1 MTKLSNPL
9 AFTPGPVTFFTSLV
23 YAALII
29 ALIITHN
36 TVPPAPRSSTPINGI
51 NLTEAWQ
58 DLQLLTSTYHPYN
71 CRSNDRVRDWLLKRI
86 GDILRHNNATG
97 SQDVAL
103 NLITYSNRTRPT
115 KKPAAYVFDDNLSNL
130 TFSSA
135 GSAAS
140 TAGLSVYFEGT
151 NIIVYIKGSD
161 DDDTEWWNDT
171 KGKPQDKGGVLV
183 NAHYDSV
190 STGYGATDDG
200 VGVVTILQLI
210 KYYTTS
216 GQTPKRG
223 LVALLN
229 NGEEDFLNGARVFS
243 QSPLARFPHSFLNLE
258 GAGAG
263 GRATLFR
270 STDAEVTSAY
280 RRSPYPFGSVVSRD
294 GFEKGLVR
302 SQTDYVIF
310 NGILGLR
317 GLDVAFMEPR
327 ARYHTD
333 EDDTRHT
340 SRDSLWHM
348 LSSALATT
356 HALTSDPNL
365 IFQGESLAKGGVD
378 AGHGHRGVWF
388 DLFGRA
394 FALFRLHTLFSL
406 SVTLLVVGPVFL
418 LSTLLLLYRF
428 DKLYLFSGSRL
439 YHVSEGDEQIALYG
453 WRGFFRFPL
462 LFVAA
467 AAAPIALAYLIFKEN
482 PFIAHSSE
490 WSVWSMMFSSWL
502 FIAWFFSCI
511 ADWAR
516 PSALTRAYGLT
527 WLWVLFWTMLVA
539 DTVFQTHLKLA
550 GGYPVLFYSAALF
563 LATWI
568 SYLELFCLPRKS
580 KYCHGK
586 METSRRGSISSAQLL
601 GSSSGEQPAATSDD
615 PVVEEDEA
623 DERTSLL
630 KKDKRTTFA
639 NYTHNDSDE
648 RETAVVDDDNHGP
661 EKKDKDSYVFG
672 DEQDWSEHLPRWT
685 WIVQLILIVPIN
697 VILLGQI
704 SLLLVSA
711 LHQTGSDGSSM
722 FLVYIAMAVF
732 SILMLSP
739 LLPYLHRF
747 TWQIPIFML
756 LVLVGTL
763 IYNLLAF
770 PFSENNRLKLF
781 FQQEI
786 DLDSGNNTVYL
797 IGLPSYV
804 QQAIESLPSSS
815 GQSLQC
821 EPAPPGNRQRC
832 SWNGLSPNVVHVHSK
847 LPLERQFKTWVN
859 YNVTRASNKN
869 SARFTVAG
877 RETRACKLTFNSPIS
892 AFTVDGSAPNDK
904 RFPIVPEGGSKE
916 IRLWSR
922 TWNRAWVVEVEWEG
936 EGDHEGEIVDLEG
949 KVVCL
954 WSDDN
959 REGVIP
965 ALDELRHFAP
975 GWVAVT
981 KAADGLVEGYKKFK
995 V

>member
-1 MTKLSNPL
+1 MARLSNPL
-9 AFTPGPVTFFTSLV
+9 AFTPGPVTFFTSIV
-23 YAALII
+23 YAALIV
-29 ALIITHN
+29 ALIVTHN
-36 TVPPAPRSSTPINGI
+36 TVPAAPRNPIPVNGI

-71 CRSNDRVRDWLLKRI
+71 SRSNDRVRELLLGRVN
-86 GDILRHNNATG
+86 GILKENNITE
-97 SQDVAL
+97 SQNAA
-103 NLITYSNRTRPT
+103 SNSILYVTQGASTEP
-115 KKPAAYVFDDNLSNL
+115 PAVYVFDDKSSNL

-135 GSAAS
+135 GSTTSAS
-140 TAGLSVYFEGT
+140 GLSVYFEGT
-151 NIIVYIKGSD
+151 NIIVYIRGSQD
-161 DDDTEWWNDT
+161 DKTEWWNDPR
-171 KGKPQDKGGVLV
+171 GKPQDKGGVLV

-210 KYYTTS
+210 KYYTTP
-216 GQTPKRG
+216 GRTPKRG

-229 NGEEDFLNGARVFS
+229 NGEEDYLNGARVFS
-243 QSPLARFPHSFLNLE
+243 RSPMAKFPHAFLNLE

-270 STDAEVTSAY
+270 STDAEITGAY
-280 RRSPYPFGSVVSRD
+280 RSSPYPFGSVVSGD
-294 GFEKGLVR
+294 GFERGLVR
-302 SQTDYVIF
+302 SQTDYVVF

-333 EDDTRHT
+333 EDDARHT

-356 HALTSDPNL
+356 EALTSNTDL
-365 IFQGESLAKGGVD
+365 IFQGDSSAKGGVK

-394 FALFRLHTLFSL
+394 FAVFRLHTLFSI
-406 SVTLLVVGPVFL
+406 SVTLLVVAPVFL
-418 LSTLLLLYRF
+418 LCTQLILYNF
-428 DKLYLFSGSRL
+428 DKLYLFSGSRM
-439 YHVSEGDEQIALYG
+439 YHVSEGDEEIPLYG
-453 WRGFFRFPL
+453 WRGFFRFPI
-462 LFVAA
+462 LFVIA
-467 AAAPIALAYLIFKEN
+467 AAAPVALAFLIFKEN
-482 PFIAHSSE
+482 PYIAHSSE
-490 WSVWSMMFSSWL
+490 WSVWSMMFSAWL
-502 FIAWFFSCI
+502 FIAWFLTRI
-511 ADWAR
+511 GDWAR
-516 PSALTRAYGLT
+516 PSAFARAYGFT
-527 WLWVLFWTMLVA
+527 WLWTLFWTILVA

-550 GGYPVLFYSAALF
+550 GGYFVLFYSAALF

-568 SYLELFCLPRKS
+568 SYLELFALPRKS
-580 KYCHGK
+580 KYCRDK
-586 METSRRGSISSAQLL
+586 MSSSRRNSISSSQLL
-601 GSSSGEQPAATSDD
+601 GSGSQDTPAAPSDNQD
-615 PVVEEDEA
+615 GEEEQA

-639 NYTHNDSDE
+639 NYTHNDTDAD
-648 RETAVVDDDNHGP
+648 ETAVVDEDSP
-661 EKKDKDSYVFG
+661 SEKKDSYVFG

-685 WIVQLILIVPIN
+685 WLLQLLLVVPIN
-697 VILLGQI
+697 VILVGQI
-704 SLLLVSA
+704 GLFLVSA

-722 FLVYIAMAVF
+722 FLVYISMAVF
-732 SILMLSP
+732 TILILSP
-739 LLPYLHRF
+739 ILPFLHRF

-781 FQQEI
+781 FQQEV
-786 DLDSGNNTVYL
+786 DLDSGNNTVSL

-804 QQAIESLPSSS
+804 QQAIEALPTSA

-821 EPAPPGNRQRC
+821 ENADPGNRLKC
-832 SWNGLSPNVVHVHSK
+832 SWVGVSPRVVHMHSK
-847 LPLERQFKTWVN
+847 LPLKTQFKTWVN
-859 YNVTRASNKN
+859 YNVTRLPKRN
-869 SARFTVAG
+869 SARFTVMG
-877 RETRACKLTFNSPIS
+877 RETRACKLTFDRPIS
-892 AFTVDGSAPNDK
+892 GFTVHGSAPNDK
-904 RFPIVPEGGSKE
+904 RFPPVPEGGSKE
-916 IRLWSR
+916 VRLWSR
-922 TWNRAWVVEVEWEG
+922 TWNRAWVVDVEWEG
-936 EGDHEGEIVDLEG
+936 QGNQEGEIVDMEG

-959 REGVIP
+959 KEGVIP

-981 KAADGLVEGYKKFK
+981 KAGDGLVEGYKKFMI
-995 V
+995 

>member
-1 MTKLSNPL
+1 MAKLSNPL
-9 AFTPGPVTFFTSLV
+9 AFTPGPVTFFTSIA

-36 TVPPAPRSSTPINGI
+36 TVPPAPQSPTPINGV

-58 DLQLLTSTYHPYN
+58 DLQVLTPTYHPYN
-71 CRSNDRVRDWLLKRI
+71 SRSNDQVRNWLLRRVNN
-86 GDILRHNNATG
+86 ILKDNNVTDSRDAGVRSRHYPNRTG
-97 SQDVAL
+97 SA
-103 NLITYSNRTRPT
+103 T
-115 KKPAAYVFDDNLSNL
+115 KPAAYIFDDDVSNL

-135 GSAAS
+135 GSTTS
-140 TAGLSVYFEGT
+140 TAGVSVYFEGT
-151 NIIVYIKGSD
+151 NIIVYIRGSQ
-161 DDDTEWWNDT
+161 DDDTEWWNDP
-171 KGKPQDKGGVLV
+171 KGRPNGKGGVLV

-190 STGYGATDDG
+190 STGFGATDDG

-210 KYYTTS
+210 NHYTTT
-216 GQTPKRG
+216 GNTPKRG

-229 NGEEDFLNGARVFS
+229 NGEEDFLNGARAFS
-243 QSPLARFPHSFLNLE
+243 QNPMAKFPHSFLNLE

-270 STDAEVTSAY
+270 STDVEVTSAY
-280 RRSPYPFGSVVSRD
+280 RNSPYPFGSVISGD
-294 GFEKGLVR
+294 GFAKGLIR
-302 SQTDYVIF
+302 SQTDYVVF

-340 SRDSLWHM
+340 SRKSLWHM

-356 HALTSDPNL
+356 QALTSDSTL
-365 IFQGESLAKGGVD
+365 IFEGKSTAKGGVE
-378 AGHGHRGVWF
+378 AGHGHHGVWF

-406 SVTLLVVGPVFL
+406 SVTLLVIGPVFL
-418 LSTLLLLYRF
+418 GSTLVILYQL

-439 YHVSEGDEQIALYG
+439 YHVSDGDERIPLYG

-462 LFVAA
+462 LFVIA
-467 AAAPIALAYLIFKEN
+467 AAAPVALVFLVFKLN

-490 WSVWSMMFSSWL
+490 WSVWSMMFSSW
-502 FIAWFFSCI
+502 FFTAWFLCCF

-516 PSALTRAYGLT
+516 PSALTRTYALT
-527 WLWVLFWTMLVA
+527 WLWTLSWAMLVA

-550 GGYPVLFYSAALF
+550 GGYPVLFYSMSLF

-568 SYLELFCLPRKS
+568 SYLELFSLPTKA
-580 KYCHGK
+580 KYCRRK
-586 METSRRGSISSAQLL
+586 MESPRRDSISSTQLP
-601 GSSSGEQPAATSDD
+601 GSGSQEAPAAPPDD
-615 PVVEEDEA
+615 QRGEDEQA

-639 NYTHNDSDE
+639 NYTHNETDE
-648 RETAVVDDDNHGP
+648 NEVAVVDEDNAS
-661 EKKDKDSYVFG
+661 EKKDSYVYG
-672 DEQDWSEHLPRWT
+672 DEQDWSEYLPRWT
-685 WIVQLILIVPIN
+685 WLLQLILIVPIN

-739 LLPYLHRF
+739 TLPYLHRF

-786 DLDSGNNTVYL
+786 DLDLGNNTVSL
-797 IGLPSYV
+797 IGLPWYV
-804 QQAIESLPSSS
+804 QEAVDSLPSSS

-821 EPAPPGNRQRC
+821 ESAVPGNRLKC
-832 SWNGLSPNVVHVHSK
+832 SWIGLPPRVVHTHPQ
-847 LPLERQFKTWVN
+847 LPLAKQVRTWVN
-859 YNVTRASNKN
+859 YNVTRVSSKN
-869 SARFTVAG
+869 SARFTVMG
-877 RETRACKLTFNSPIS
+877 RESRACKLTFDSPIHN
-892 AFTVDGSAPNDK
+892 FMVHGSAPTDR

-922 TWNRAWVVEVEWEG
+922 TWNRAWVVDVEWEG
-936 EGDHEGEIVDLEG
+936 PADQESEIVDLEG

-965 ALDELRHFAP
+965 ALDEVRHFAP

-981 KAADGLVEGYKKFK
+981 KAGDGLVEGYKKFK
-995 V
+995 I

>member
-1 MTKLSNPL
+1 MARLSNPL
-9 AFTPGPVTFFTSLV
+9 AFTPGPVTFFTSIV
-23 YAALII
+23 YAALLV
-29 ALIITHN
+29 ALIVIHN
-36 TVPPAPRSSTPINGI
+36 TVPPAPKSPIPVNGI

-58 DLQLLTSTYHPYN
+58 DLQVLTSAYHPYN
-71 CRSNDRVRDWLLKRI
+71 SRSNDRVREWLLGRVN
-86 GDILRHNNATG
+86 DILEANNVTKRQDAASNLVSYFSQTG
-97 SQDVAL
+97 NAM
-103 NLITYSNRTRPT
+103 
-115 KKPAAYVFDDNLSNL
+115 KPAAYVFDDNLSNL
-130 TFSSA
+130 TFLSA

-140 TAGLSVYFEGT
+140 TGGLSVYFEGT
-151 NIIVYIKGSD
+151 NIIVYIRGSED
-161 DDDTEWWNDT
+161 DGTEWWNDI
-171 KGKPQDKGGVLV
+171 KGKPQDRGGVLV
-183 NAHYDSV
+183 NSHYDSV

-200 VGVVTILQLI
+200 IGVVTILQLV
-210 KYYTTS
+210 KYYTTF

-223 LVALLN
+223 LVALFN
-229 NGEEDFLNGARVFS
+229 NGEEDFLNGAKVFA
-243 QSPLARFPHSFLNLE
+243 QSPMAKFPHSFLNLE

-270 STDAEVTSAY
+270 STDAEVTNAY
-280 RRSPYPFGSVVSRD
+280 RRSPYPFGSVVSGD
-294 GFEKGLVR
+294 GFAMGLVR
-302 SQTDYVIF
+302 SQTDYVVF

-340 SRDSLWHM
+340 SRNSLWHM

-356 HALTSDPNL
+356 QALTSDADL
-365 IFQGESLAKGGVD
+365 AFEGESLAKGGVD

-394 FALFRLHTLFSL
+394 FAVFRLHTLFSL
-406 SVTLLVVGPVFL
+406 SVTLLVVAPVFL
-418 LSTLLLLYRF
+418 LGTLLILYNF
-428 DKLYLFSGSRL
+428 DKLYLFSGSKL
-439 YHVSEGDEQIALYG
+439 YHISEGDEEIPLYG

-462 LFVAA
+462 LFVLA
-467 AAAPIALAYLIFKEN
+467 AAAPVALAYLMFKEN

-502 FIAWFFSCI
+502 FTAWFFARI

-516 PSALTRAYGLT
+516 PSALARAYGLT
-527 WLWVLFWTMLVA
+527 WLWTLFWAILVA
-539 DTVFQTHLKLA
+539 DTVFETQFKLA

-568 SYLELFCLPRKS
+568 SYLELFSLPMKS
-580 KYCHGK
+580 KYCRGK
-586 METSRRGSISSAQLL
+586 MDPSRRDSISSSQVLC
-601 GSSSGEQPAATSDD
+601 SSSQEPPAETSDNHD
-615 PVVEEDEA
+615 VEEEQA
-623 DERTSLL
+623 DESTSLL

-639 NYTHNDSDE
+639 HYTHNDTDDNE
-648 RETAVVDDDNHGP
+648 AAVVDEDDVP
-661 EKKDKDSYVFG
+661 EKKGGYAYG

-685 WIVQLILIVPIN
+685 WLLQLLLIVPII
-697 VILLGQI
+697 VIFIGQI

-732 SILMLSP
+732 TVLILSP
-739 LLPYLHRF
+739 TLPFLHRF

-756 LVLVGTL
+756 LVLIGTL

-781 FQQEI
+781 FQQEV
-786 DLDSGNNTVYL
+786 DLDSGNNTVSL
-797 IGLPSYV
+797 IGLPFYV
-804 QQAIESLPSSS
+804 QQAIGSLPSSA

-821 EPAPPGNRQRC
+821 ESAVAGNRLKC
-832 SWNGLSPNVVHVHSK
+832 SWIGVPPRVVHTHSK
-847 LPLERQFKTWVN
+847 LPMKTQIKTWVN
-859 YNVTRASNKN
+859 YNVTRLPNQN
-869 SARFTVAG
+869 FARFTVMG
-877 RETRACKLTFNSPIS
+877 RDTRACKLTFDSPVS
-892 AFTVDGSAPNDK
+892 DFNVRGSGPNDK
-904 RFPIVPEGGSKE
+904 RFPIVPEGGTTE

-922 TWNRAWVVEVEWEG
+922 TWNRAWVVEVTWEG
-936 EGDHEGEIVDLEG
+936 QGDQEGEVVELEG

-975 GWVAVT
+975 GWVAIS
-981 KAADGLVEGYKKFK
+981 KAGDGLVEGHKKFK
-995 V
+995 I